1 MAYLNSLL
9 LFGNNLAIA
18 YGCPLPNHSAIKKRQ
33 VNITVYKMLVFPV
46 NSGIVNSVLEKIL
59 ETHSIAIV
67 IFSARK
73 NIHAN
78 TVKANVIPIDK
89 NSLIE
94 GRYFPLQLHQ
104 YHIFLFEDYYR
115 KHIKS
120 IKKSPEDK
128 CPLHRATNRSL
139 KNYHSISD
147 FHPYPPASTQR
158 DI

>member
-1 MAYLNSLL
+1 
-9 LFGNNLAIA
+9 
-18 YGCPLPNHSAIKKRQ
+18 
-33 VNITVYKMLVFPV
+33 MLVFPV

-94 GRYFPLQLHQ
+94 GRYFPFATTSVS
-104 YHIFLFEDYYR
+104 YFFFL
-115 KHIKS
+115 KIIIGS
-120 IKKSPEDK
+120 I
-128 CPLHRATNRSL
+128 
-139 KNYHSISD
+139 
-147 FHPYPPASTQR
+147 
-158 DI
+158 